1 VHTRMAPHRGTAAD
15 AVHVGLDFEVFYR
28 RAYDDVAR
36 ALVLTLQDRQVGLEA
51 ADEAML
57 RAYQRWDAIS
67 GYADPAG
74 WAYRVG
80 LNWATSLR
88 RRLVRLVPL
97 GRAEGA
103 APEVEVPD
111 PLVARAL
118 ADLDVKHRAV
128 VVCRLWLDLDTA
140 QTAAALKIPAGTV
153 KSRMS
158 RALAK
163 LETMVEDPR

>member
-1 VHTRMAPHRGTAAD
+1 
-15 AVHVGLDFEVFYR
+15 
-28 RAYDDVAR
+28 
-36 ALVLTLQDRQVGLEA
+36 
-51 ADEAML
+51 ML